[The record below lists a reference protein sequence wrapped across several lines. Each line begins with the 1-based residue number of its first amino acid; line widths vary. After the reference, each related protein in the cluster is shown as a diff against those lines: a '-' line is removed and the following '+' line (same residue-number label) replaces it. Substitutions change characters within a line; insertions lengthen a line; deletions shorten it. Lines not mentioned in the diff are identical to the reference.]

1 MEEHTPKGKNK
12 LDELDPVQYEIF
24 YQRLDKML
32 NEAKEVV
39 RYLSAGMITR
49 EAGEVQEA
57 FYLPNGEAA
66 LIAAGILMHIMNVT
80 RVIRYMTEE
89 NYDSEDIG
97 INEGDQ
103 FINNDA
109 YIGGM
114 HCQDTSVIRTL
125 FYKGEHLGY
134 TAAVSHTTDVGGI
147 ESVGVCPSARESIH
161 DGLHLNAIKLV
172 ENGKIRRDVFNM
184 ILRAVR
190 DSTYVELDIRAR
202 MAGNERAN
210 RRLLELIEDVGPDFF
225 KKASAKLIDDAEI
238 FARDRIKTLR
248 KGIYRAR
255 VYDDCAVLQQGELRE
270 RLAVIEIEI
279 EVTEKGDFLVRVP
292 VVSPENEGFNNAYLP
307 AIEATVFYTLLD
319 LILYDCR
326 WNSGFARA
334 IKIDF
339 VPDKSRLSASPYRS
353 TNYASVGIGSLFCNV
368 LTEAISRALYV
379 SGRYAD
385 VAGAATVCNSSGLGG
400 ENQYGKRVVQT
411 IASNFVPCGIGA
423 LVDHDGI
430 DSSITMYNPWSYVT
444 DAESEELGL
453 PIIHLSRNHRPDT
466 GGFGKFRGGNGVTH
480 VTMIHDSP
488 SIGLTKYGT
497 GNKMPSNQGLFGGYP
512 GAASY
517 FELFRDTD
525 VYQKIEQNA
534 PLPFEPEEV
543 GKLIETKAE
552 HYAGHTSCTERVLKS
567 GDIWV
572 SPSHGGGAG
581 LGDPI
586 ERDPDLIVR
595 DLEDQMVTGEVAQ
608 NVYAAV
614 IDPESLAV
622 DYKETEKLRAERRAE
637 RLKTGIPGL
646 EYVRRMVQQREAG
659 EYPGFI
665 KKFYEETV
673 NFCPSFSMELERE
686 KQIARNGLNPPK
698 DVTIKEKLFSLTP
711 YVDIMLDETDRKLAV
726 CSHCGYI
733 YCEDNDNYKLYCL
746 IYDRNP
752 SHFHPGNLA
761 YDDEWCVFREF
772 YCPSC
777 AAQIEVEAVPH
788 GAPILWAYELK
799 Y

>member
-1 MEEHTPKGKNK
+1 MVK
-12 LDELDPVQYEIF
+12 LDPVQYEIF
-24 YQRLDKML
+24 YQRMDKML

-39 RYLSAGMITR
+39 RYLSGGMITR

-80 RVIRYMTEE
+80 RVIRYM
-89 NYDSEDIG
+89 NDNKYFADDVGIYD
-97 INEGDQ
+97 GDQ

-114 HCQDTSVIRTL
+114 HCQDTSIVRPL
-125 FYKGEHLGY
+125 FYKDKHLGF

-147 ESVGVCPSARESIH
+147 ESVGVCPSAKESIH
-161 DGLHLNAIKLV
+161 DGLHLNAVKLV
-172 ENGKIRRDVFNM
+172 EKGKIRRDVFSM

-210 RRLLELIEDVGPDFF
+210 RRLFELVNDVGPDFF
-225 KKASAKLIDDAEI
+225 MEASSRLVDDAEA

-248 KGIYRAR
+248 KGKYRAR
-255 VYDDCAVLQQGELRE
+255 VFDDCAVLQQGELRE

-279 EVTEKGDFLVRVP
+279 EITEAGDFLVRVP
-292 VVSPENEGFNNAYLP
+292 VVSPENEGFDNAYLP

-319 LILYDCR
+319 LVLYDCR

-334 IKIDF
+334 IRIDY
-339 VPDKSRLSASPYRS
+339 VPQKSRLSASPNRS
-353 TNYASVGIGSLFCNV
+353 TNFASVGIGSLFCDV
-368 LTEAISRALYV
+368 LTDSISRALYV
-379 SGRYAD
+379 SGRYED

-400 ENQYGKRVVQT
+400 MNQYGKTVVQT

-430 DSSITMYNPWSYVT
+430 DSSVTMYNPWSYVT

-453 PIIHLSRNHRPDT
+453 PIIHISRNHRPDT

-480 VTMIHDSP
+480 ITMIHGSP

-497 GNKMPSNQGLFGGYP
+497 GNKVPSNQGLFGGYP

-517 FELFRDTD
+517 FELMRGTNI
-525 VYQKIEQNA
+525 YEAIQHGS
-534 PLPFEPEEV
+534 PLPFAPEEV
-543 GKLIETKAE
+543 SQLLEIRGE
-552 HYAGHTSCTERVLKS
+552 HYTGHTSCVERNLKS
-567 GDIWV
+567 GDIWI

-586 ERDPDLIVR
+586 ERDPALIVK
-595 DLEDQMVTGEVAQ
+595 DIEDKLATLEVAQ
-608 NVYAAV
+608 KVYAVA
-614 IDPESLAV
+614 INPETLEV
-622 DYKETEKLRAERRAE
+622 DYGQTEKLRAERRKE
-637 RLKTGIPGL
+637 RFEQGIPGIKYL
-646 EYVRRMVQQREAG
+646 DQLIKARENKQLSSLILD
-659 EYPGFI
+659 FLD
-665 KKFYEETV
+665 ETER
-673 NFCPSFSMELERE
+673 FCPAFGKELARE
-686 KQIARNGLNPPK
+686 KEMVAHGLK
-698 DVTIKEKLFSLTP
+698 SVGEVKVSQKLLSLTP
-711 YVDIMLDETDRKLAV
+711 YVDIVEDNKGHKLAI
-726 CSHCGYI
+726 CSQCGFV
-733 YCEDNDNYKLYCL
+733 YCEANDNFKLYCL
-746 IYDRNP
+746 IYDRDP
-752 SHFHPGNLA
+752 SYFYPGKLA
-761 YDDEWCVFREF
+761 YDKDWCVFREF

-777 AAQIEVEAVPH
+777 ASQVEVEAVPP
-788 GAPILWAYELK
+788 GTPILWNYELNV
-799 Y
+799 